1 MSSFD
6 KIVREQLEAYQQAL
20 YLAKVAGR
28 ADNVALVRAQIDA
41 YRLGL
46 TTCLSDKYVDRIFKD
61 FELN

>member
-1 MSSFD
+1 MKSFD
-6 KIVREQLEAYQQAL
+6 SIIREQLEAYQQTL

-46 TTCLSDKYVDRIFKD
+46 ATCLSDKYVARIFKD
-61 FELN
+61 FELT

>member
-46 TTCLSDKYVDRIFKD
+46 TTCLPDKYVDRIFKD